1 MRFRLYFITLI
12 SILII
17 FISSTVYADSFGID
31 KLEMNN
37 GLITVSGTAKNPQ
50 TPVSVAIFRKST
62 GTVFYVNE
70 VRSDE
75 NGFFEIS
82 LRLPESLNGED
93 ASGVFKV
100 VASSEFSIDDS
111 KTFEYVSESAR
122 QTFFKSLTAEN
133 IKQEISKADNAIIF
147 ETLGVDIDSYE
158 TKLTS
163 DQQNSA
169 LEFFIKNTSWNDV
182 TIDNLASK
190 LNYGIYAVMIRSGKT
205 SEALDELDILYDG
218 VKYSQISNSDHKK
231 FILDNMDKVNYST
244 EEEINSEYELY
255 YSLYL
260 LNNAK
265 ASECIPLLQN
275 HKAALMLNNSSF
287 YNSISSL
294 SGENATKAGRKI
306 AELIEKENGV
316 ISKEK
321 LDALLDDVY
330 DYMYDNS
337 SSGSGS
343 GGGGGGGSKKG
354 GTSIGLPVTNMP
366 IINDTA
372 ENKTFSDIDNV
383 PWANDAI
390 KAMAQKNIING
401 NGDGRFLP
409 DNSVKREEFVKMLVL
424 SLGVYNIGSRCSFDD
439 VGEDNWAYTYVA
451 SAVNSGYVKGID
463 DKNFGF
469 GAYVT
474 RQDAAVLIAR
484 ALKLENASQPD
495 IFADDNEI
503 SDYAKDAV
511 YAMCENGVVNGVGEN
526 RFAPKDVCTRAM
538 AAKMIYS
545 AILSGGA
552 K

>member
-1 MRFRLYFITLI
+1 
-12 SILII
+12 
-17 FISSTVYADSFGID
+17 
-31 KLEMNN
+31 
-37 GLITVSGTAKNPQ
+37 
-50 TPVSVAIFRKST
+50 
-62 GTVFYVNE
+62 
-70 VRSDE
+70 
-75 NGFFEIS
+75 
-82 LRLPESLNGED
+82 
-93 ASGVFKV
+93 
-100 VASSEFSIDDS
+100 
-111 KTFEYVSESAR
+111 
-122 QTFFKSLTAEN
+122 
-133 IKQEISKADNAIIF
+133 
-147 ETLGVDIDSYE
+147 
-158 TKLTS
+158 
-163 DQQNSA
+163 
-169 LEFFIKNTSWNDV
+169 
-182 TIDNLASK
+182 
-190 LNYGIYAVMIRSGKT
+190 
-205 SEALDELDILYDG
+205 
-218 VKYSQISNSDHKK
+218 
-231 FILDNMDKVNYST
+231 MDKVNYST

-265 ASECIPLLQN
+265 ASECISLLQN

-337 SSGSGS
+337 SSDSGS

-354 GTSIGLPVTNMP
+354 GTSIGLPVANMP

-401 NGDGRFLP
+401 NGDGRVLP
-409 DNSVKREEFVKMLVL
+409 DNSVKREECVKMLVL

-511 YAMCENGVVNGVGEN
+511 YAMCEKGIVNGVGEN

>member
-17 FISSTVYADSFGID
+17 FISSTVYADGSFSVD
-31 KLEMNN
+31 MLEMNN
-37 GLITVSGTAKNPQ
+37 GLITVRGTAKNPK

-93 ASGVFKV
+93 ASGAFKV
-100 VASSEFSIDDS
+100 VASSEFSIDDN

-163 DQQNSA
+163 NQQNSA
-169 LEFFIKNTSWNDV
+169 LEFFLKNTSWNDV
-182 TIDNLASK
+182 TINNLASK
-190 LNYGIYAVMIRSGKT
+190 LNCGIYAVMIQSGKT

-218 VKYSQISNSDHKK
+218 VKYSQISNSEHKK

-244 EEEINSEYELY
+244 EEEINSQYAWY
-255 YSLYL
+255 YSVYL
-260 LNNAK
+260 LSNAK
-265 ASECIPLLQN
+265 TSEYISLLQK
-275 HKAALMLNNSSF
+275 HKDSLILNNSSV

-294 SGENATKAGRKI
+294 SGEDATKAGRKI
-306 AELIEKENGV
+306 AQLMEKEAGV
-316 ISKEK
+316 NSKEE
-321 LDALLDDVY
+321 LDSLLDDVY

-337 SSGSGS
+337 NSSSGS
-343 GGGGGGGSKKG
+343 GGGGGSKKG
-354 GTSIGLPVTNMP
+354 GTIIGLPVTNIP
-366 IINDTA
+366 IVNSTA
-372 ENKTFSDIDNV
+372 ENKTFSDIGDV
-383 PWANDAI
+383 LWANDAI
-390 KAMAQKNIING
+390 NEMAQKNIING
-401 NGDGRFLP
+401 TGDGRFLP
-409 DNSVKREEFVKMLVL
+409 NNQVKREEFVKMLVL
-424 SLGVYNIGSRCSFDD
+424 SLGVYNAGSRCSFDD
-439 VGEDNWAYTYVA
+439 VSEDNWAYTYVA

-484 ALKLENASQPD
+484 ALNLGKVSQTVT
-495 IFADDNEI
+495 FEDDGEI

-511 YAMCENGVVNGVGEN
+511 YAMCEKGIVNGVGEN
-526 RFAPKDVCTRAM
+526 RFAPKAVCTRAM